1 MSDAPDLHPETGE
14 PTRIVVGV
22 MSVMT
27 GRNMRVPD
35 DITRPLVNGGT
46 SRTTGRARVI
56 VDLDRARAL
65 AQARTGPQ
73 VEAGYGR
80 ALMDLAAKGGD
91 VAALA
96 KALRSLLALAE
107 GVLSGD
113 PSPDAVVAAN
123 GLLTPESVAD
133 SAAKYAAGDANA
145 MEPILLAYA
154 VLDLDAARIAG
165 GLS

>member
-1 MSDAPDLHPETGE
+1 MSDAPDLHPSTGE

-22 MSVMT
+22 MSPMT
-27 GRNMRVPD
+27 AANMRP
-35 DITRPLVNGGT
+35 INGGS
-46 SRTTGRARVI
+46 SRTAARGRVL
-56 VDLDRARAL
+56 VDLDMARAL
-65 AQARTGPQ
+65 AVARVGPQ

-80 ALMDLAAKGGD
+80 ALLALAAQGGD

-96 KALRSLLALAE
+96 KALNSLLALAE
-107 GVLSGD
+107 GVVSGA
-113 PSPDAVVAAN
+113 PSPLAIEAAH

-133 SAAKYAAGDANA
+133 SARALASGDANA

-154 VLDLDAARIAG
+154 VLDLEAQRISG

>member
-1 MSDAPDLHPETGE
+1 MSDTPDLHPETGE

-22 MSVMT
+22 MSPMT
-27 GRNMRVPD
+27 AKNIRLP
-35 DITRPLVNGGT
+35 NGGT

-56 VDLDRARAL
+56 VDLDRAKAL
-65 AQARTGPQ
+65 AAARVGPQ

-80 ALMDLAAKGGD
+80 ALMDLAAQGGD
-91 VAALA
+91 VAELA
-96 KALRSLLALAE
+96 KGLRSLLALAE

-113 PSPDAVVAAN
+113 PSQAAVEAAN

-145 MEPILLAYA
+145 MEPVLLAYA
-154 VLDLDAARIAG
+154 VLDLNEKRIAG

>member
-22 MSVMT
+22 MSSMT
-27 GRNMRVPD
+27 ARNMRP
-35 DITRPLVNGGT
+35 VNGGT
-46 SRTTGRARVI
+46 SRTTGRARVL
-56 VDLDRARAL
+56 VDMDRARAL
-65 AQARTGPQ
+65 AQARVGPQ

-80 ALMDLAAKGGD
+80 ALMDLAAQGGD
-91 VAALA
+91 VVALA

-113 PSPDAVVAAN
+113 PSPDAVAAAN
-123 GLLTPESVAD
+123 GLMTTESVAE

-154 VLDLDAARIAG
+154 VLDLDAQRIAG

>member
-1 MSDAPDLHPETGE
+1 MSDAPDLHPDTGE

-22 MSVMT
+22 MSPMT
-27 GRNMRVPD
+27 AKNIRLP
-35 DITRPLVNGGT
+35 NGGT

-56 VDLDRARAL
+56 VDMDRAKAL
-65 AQARTGPQ
+65 AAARVGPQ

-80 ALMDLAAKGGD
+80 ALLSLAAQGGDLAG
-91 VAALA
+91 LA
-96 KALRSLLALAE
+96 RGMNALLALAE
-107 GVLSGD
+107 GVLSGN
-113 PSPDAVVAAN
+113 PSPAAVEAAN

-154 VLDLDAARIAG
+154 VLDLDEKRIAG

>member
-1 MSDAPDLHPETGE
+1 MSDTPDKHPETGE

-22 MSVMT
+22 MSPMT
-27 GRNMRVPD
+27 ASNIRLP
-35 DITRPLVNGGT
+35 NGGT

-65 AQARTGPQ
+65 ADARTGPQ

-80 ALMDLAAKGGD
+80 ALLDLAAKGGD

-96 KALRSLLALAE
+96 KGFNQLIALAE
-107 GVLSGD
+107 GVKSGN
-113 PSPDAVVAAN
+113 PSPMAVEAAH
-123 GLLTPESVAD
+123 GLLTDASVKE
-133 SAAKYAAGDANA
+133 SAAAYAAGDANA

-154 VLDLDAARIAG
+154 VLDLDAQRVLTG

>member
-22 MSVMT
+22 MSPMT
-27 GRNMRVPD
+27 AKNIRLP
-35 DITRPLVNGGT
+35 NGGT

-56 VDLDRARAL
+56 VDLDRAKAL
-65 AQARTGPQ
+65 AAARVGPQ

-80 ALMDLAAKGGD
+80 ALMDLAAQGGD

-96 KALRSLLALAE
+96 KGLRSLLALAE

-113 PSPDAVVAAN
+113 PSPAAVEAAN

-145 MEPILLAYA
+145 MEPVLLAYA
-154 VLDLDAARIAG
+154 VLDLNEKRIAG

>member
-1 MSDAPDLHPETGE
+1 MSTPDLHPSTGE

-22 MSVMT
+22 MSPMT
-27 GRNMRVPD
+27 ASNMRP
-35 DITRPLVNGGT
+35 INGGT
-46 SRTTGRARVI
+46 SRTAARARVI

-65 AQARTGPQ
+65 AAARVGPQ

-80 ALMDLAAKGGD
+80 ALLDLAAKGGD

-96 KALRSLLALAE
+96 KAMNALLALAE
-107 GVLSGD
+107 GVISGD
-113 PSPDAVVAAN
+113 PSPLAVEAAH
-123 GLLTPESVAD
+123 GLLTTESVAD

-154 VLDLDAARIAG
+154 VLDLNEKRIAG

>member
-1 MSDAPDLHPETGE
+1 MSDAPDLHPDTSE

-22 MSVMT
+22 MSPMT
-27 GRNMRVPD
+27 AKNIRLP
-35 DITRPLVNGGT
+35 NGGT

-65 AQARTGPQ
+65 AAARVGPQ

-80 ALMDLAAKGGD
+80 ALLALAAQGGDLAGLAR
-91 VAALA
+91 ALN
-96 KALRSLLALAE
+96 SLLALAE

-113 PSPDAVVAAN
+113 PSPAAVEAAN

-154 VLDLDAARIAG
+154 VLDLDATRIAG